1 MTKPTKLWHNW
12 CLNIILKKNLVNY
25 LLTLFTGHAKDALEL
40 SKLQEA
46 SRQQEQMAKIKEYEA
61 AIEQSKVEQKKV
73 DYEERRKT
81 LQVKF
86 MKC

>member
-1 MTKPTKLWHNW
+1 M
-12 CLNIILKKNLVNY
+12 
-25 LLTLFTGHAKDALEL
+25 EL

-46 SRQQEQMAKIKEYEA
+46 TRQQEQLAKIKEYEA

-81 LQVKF
+81 LQVGWITQFSSCLLFTLFCTDFSIKVF
-86 MKC
+86 SNKAVGSFASFSAYI